1 MNNIR
6 PNALALIY
14 KNGKIFCSS
23 HFDEIKNE
31 LFYRSLGGGIDFG
44 EDSKTALIREFKE
57 EFNAELTNIEL
68 LTVIENIFE
77 YNGSKGHEITFLY
90 KADFADESLYQKE
103 KMEILDK
110 EDTFAEWISIED
122 IKSGKNTLYPKESID
137 FL

>member
-23 HFDEIKNE
+23 RVDKITNE

-44 EDSKTALIREFKE
+44 EDSKNALIREFKE
-57 EFNAELTNIEL
+57 EFNAELTNIEF

-110 EDTFAEWISIED
+110 EGTFAEWVSVED
-122 IKSGKNTLYPKESID
+122 IKSGKYPLYPVESIK